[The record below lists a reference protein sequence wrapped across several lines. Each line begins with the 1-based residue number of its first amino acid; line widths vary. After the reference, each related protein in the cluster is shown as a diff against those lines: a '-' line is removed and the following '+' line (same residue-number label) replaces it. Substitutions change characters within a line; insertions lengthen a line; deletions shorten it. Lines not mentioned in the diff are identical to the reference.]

1 MKSKW
6 GRAIRIYRALGAL
19 TAVSLLA
26 AMTGCGGAAALVP
39 PPAARSVEIAF
50 RASADLNPDGTGR
63 PSPVVV
69 RIFVLKDSGG
79 FLSASLDQLTT
90 NPVASLADALLSQE
104 RQIVRPGESGVLRLK
119 LDPSATHL
127 GAVAEYRDS
136 IGSQWRAV
144 MAAPER
150 KLLDIVS
157 RQSLQ
162 IDLSRSAVTIVTT
175 E

>member
-1 MKSKW
+1 MRPTVLAAGVLLCSTL
-6 GRAIRIYRALGAL
+6 LG
-19 TAVSLLA
+19 LLA
-26 AMTGCGGAAALVP
+26 GCGGAAALAP
-39 PPAARSVEIAF
+39 APAARTVELAF
-50 RASADLNPDGTGR
+50 KASADLNPDSSGR

-79 FLSASLDQLTT
+79 FLSASFDQLTT
-90 NPVASLADALLSQE
+90 NPVESLADALLSQE
-104 RQIVRPGESGVLRLK
+104 RQIIRPAESGVLQLK
-119 LDPSATHL
+119 IDPTATHL

-162 IDLSRSAVTIVTT
+162 IDLSRDTVTIVTK